1 VGSKKYSLRGR
12 ILQGFKQDNSVLFR
26 MAWPIVVE
34 LIVNGFIANLNQVI
48 INGFSSDAL
57 ATIGSGSQIL
67 VLIINLYAIV
77 SVGVSIVL
85 AQAVGG
91 KRYEETGKIINA
103 ALVMNLVLGIV
114 ISLIGIL
121 SIPLLLRL
129 IHMPKEL
136 ENLSKQYLLIAIG
149 FSFIQAI
156 LNTLIA
162 VFRSFGYMKQ
172 VTITLISVNILN
184 LLFTKLV
191 SICIP
196 ETSQNLMQYA
206 ITGVIAQSIGI
217 FLFLRMLCRDK
228 VISFTLSIKEGFINS
243 RELISRILRLGIPG
257 GMEGIIYLISQTIV
271 VGFIGML
278 GTQAMFTKAIVG
290 NVTYYMCM
298 ATATIT
304 TAAGA
309 IIGQLIGA
317 GKIEEV
323 KLTCK
328 KNIKLTIGITIPLCI
343 IFLLFGQKILRI
355 YSNDIAVINMGIKL
369 LLLSAFMEIARG
381 VAANMITALKAVGD
395 VDFPFMI
402 IIIASII
409 NVIISYYLGII
420 MKMGLSGI
428 WIGYIAELIL
438 RAVASL
444 IRWKKGKWENI
455 ALYYIRE
462 KKDTC
467 I

>member
-1 VGSKKYSLRGR
+1 M
-12 ILQGFKQDNSVLFR
+12 GFYKDMLGKRQKNSVLFH
-26 MAWPIVVE
+26 MVWPIVIE
-34 LIVNGFIANLNQVI
+34 LIVNGFISNLNQVI
-48 INGFSSDAL
+48 INDFSSDAL

-77 SVGVSIVL
+77 WVGVSIVM

-91 KRYEETGKIINA
+91 KRYEECSKIINV
-103 ALVMNLVLGIV
+103 ALVMNLVLGV
-114 ISLIGIL
+114 AISLVGIL

-136 ENLSKQYLLIAIG
+136 EEFAKQYLLITIG

-156 LNTLIA
+156 LNTLTA
-162 VFRSFGYMKQ
+162 VFRSFGHMKK
-172 VTITLISVNILN
+172 VTLTLISVNLLN
-184 LLFTKLV
+184 LLFTKIV
-191 SICIP
+191 STCVP
-196 ETSQNLMQYA
+196 ESSQNLMYYT

-217 FLFLRMLCRDK
+217 ILFLRMLYRDK

-243 RELISRILRLGIPG
+243 RKIISRILRLGIPG
-257 GMEGIIYLISQTIV
+257 GLEGIIYLISQTIV
-271 VGFIGML
+271 VGFIGIL

-290 NVTYYMCM
+290 NVTYYMSM

-323 KLTCK
+323 KLSCK
-328 KNIKLTIGITIPLCI
+328 KNMKLIIGITIPLCI
-343 IFLLFGQKILRI
+343 VLMLFGQNILRI
-355 YSNDIAVINMGIKL
+355 YTDDAAVINIAIKL
-369 LLLSAFMEIARG
+369 LQLGIFMEIARG
-381 VAANMITALKAVGD
+381 IAANMITALKAVGD
-395 VDFPFMI
+395 VDFPFLI
-402 IIIASII
+402 IIFASII
-409 NVIISYYLGII
+409 NIFVSYYLGIYL
-420 MKMGLSGI
+420 KMGLSGI

-438 RAVASL
+438 RGVACV

-455 ALYYIRE
+455 ALYYIGE
-462 KKDTC
+462 TNSK
-467 I
+467 